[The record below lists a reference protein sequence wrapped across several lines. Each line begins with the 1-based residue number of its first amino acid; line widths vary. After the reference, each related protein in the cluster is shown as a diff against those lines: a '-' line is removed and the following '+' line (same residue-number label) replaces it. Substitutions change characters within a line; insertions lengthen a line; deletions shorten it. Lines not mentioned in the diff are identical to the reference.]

1 MTLVPYYR
9 VSYRG
14 KYYEAGR
21 PVDIMAEDAEE
32 MQVHG
37 TIFEREQPQEAEEEG
52 ARESTT
58 APEKTARKPGRP
70 KKVQ

>member
-14 KYYEAGR
+14 KYYEAGHS
-21 PVDIMAEDAEE
+21 VEIMAEDAEE
-32 MQVHG
+32 MQIHG
-37 TIFEREQPQEAEEEG
+37 TIFEREEE
-52 ARESTT
+52 ARETNT